1 VTADGVVGT
10 VQVNAIA
17 PALLTNLLKTQLLA
31 APKPRVVYVGS
42 ANCYD
47 PLGWPAN
54 NQVDAAVGWATGK
67 APHPIAPPPTLNQ
80 CVAISTL
87 PLTFYFVLFVFPV
100 ALFHE
105 HRVFLSL
112 RMLCHSLR
120 CLSVDC
126 ARTASVHAHTHTH
139 THTLL
144 HLFRTLLHLFRTLPL
159 SSRAHCFSLCART
172 PPLSSHTG
180 AARLKSCGITRQSRV
195 FAKKYHWMCGLVCQ
209 RVYCVED
216 TQKSENQ
223 THCTHF

>member
-1 VTADGVVGT
+1 VGT

-139 THTLL
+139 TASLVSHAAP
-144 HLFRTLLHLFRTLPL
+144 LFARTLLLSLRTHAASFSVHAHRLFLRT
-159 SSRAHCFSLCART
+159 RALLA
-172 PPLSSHTG
+172 
-180 AARLKSCGITRQSRV
+180 
-195 FAKKYHWMCGLVCQ
+195 
-209 RVYCVED
+209 
-216 TQKSENQ
+216 
-223 THCTHF
+223 